1 MQKFFSRKSKKPE
14 QESKAGMHE
23 RVKGH
28 ATPWQRKSEIEL
40 ELEPRKLMLMPIRAL
55 LSWVRLSAN

>member
-23 RVKGH
+23 RVLQI
-28 ATPWQRKSEIEL
+28 PESEY
-40 ELEPRKLMLMPIRAL
+40 RG
-55 LSWVRLSAN
+55 ANPG